1 METRPGAVET
11 HLKQKRLTLEAWRL
25 TRLILERWRLTLE
38 LRRLTLELIWYVALN
53 SDPGA
58 MEAYCGNV
66 VGSSGAIDAPG

>member
-38 LRRLTLELIWYVALN
+38 LRRLTLELLWFI
-53 SDPGA
+53 
-58 MEAYCGNV
+58 M
-66 VGSSGAIDAPG
+66 